1 MRLAI
6 ILIIYIAI
14 CAAALAN
21 LYGPLKRALC
31 PEKKAAFGGA
41 AGPSRQKKW
50 PVRLVLG
57 VLTVLLSFPAIG
69 AMLPD
74 GPAGYFFQRW
84 GNVFIGY
91 LLYFSVPL
99 LLIWM
104 VLLVVRFVY
113 RRRKREKWRPRRFH
127 SAALIAVL
135 LIGTVIINLC
145 GAQTAQNVRVTSYE
159 IPKEQLGQTE
169 PLRIVLIADLHI
181 GVNSN
186 IELYE
191 DMVDRINEQDP
202 DLVLVAGDLFT
213 SAFGAMEDPDAYAAV
228 MRKIDATYGTYVVY
242 GNHDVDEP
250 LFGGFTYNKA
260 EDAIRNP
267 GIVPWLSACGWKL
280 LTDETVTLPELNG
293 LVLAG
298 RRDEK
303 RPGDGVKE
311 RMSLGELLA
320 KTDPE
325 APILLL
331 EHEPVEL
338 EELQDYG
345 IDLTV
350 CGHTHDGQIFPG
362 NVWGRIHDPQS
373 YGFKNW
379 GSCTV
384 VVTSGVGFYG
394 PPIRVGTISEIVVI
408 DAK

>member
-31 PEKKAAFGGA
+31 PEKKAAFSGA

-186 IELYE
+186 IGLYE

-213 SAFGAMEDPDAYAAV
+213 SAFGAMEEPDAYAAV

-267 GIVPWLSACGWKL
+267 GIVPWISACGWKL

-303 RPGDGVKE
+303 RPGDGVKV

-338 EELQDYG
+338 GELQDYG

-379 GSCTV
+379 GSCMV